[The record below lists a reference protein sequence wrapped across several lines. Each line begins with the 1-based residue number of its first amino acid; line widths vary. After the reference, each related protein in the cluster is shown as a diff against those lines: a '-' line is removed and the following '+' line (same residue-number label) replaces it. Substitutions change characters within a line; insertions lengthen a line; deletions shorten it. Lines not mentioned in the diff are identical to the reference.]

1 MTTHSNAAA
10 EATTPVPPEAQL
22 MQILGGCFQSQA
34 VYVAAKLGIADL
46 LKDRPLPVV
55 ELARQTGT
63 HERTLYRVL
72 RCLASLGIFRETD
85 GKVFEL
91 TAQAELLISDHPG
104 SMRDAAIFLCE
115 PWHWS
120 VYGEMLYSVTTG
132 KVAWERVHG
141 KEVFPYFQEH
151 PVEYEIFNRAMTSF
165 STNTLPAIVE
175 AYTFTG
181 VKKLADIA
189 GGHGMLLSGFLKAN
203 PHLEGLLFDLPQV
216 IEGAPALLEKEG
228 VADRVELKTGDFFES
243 VPGGADAYMM
253 KFIIHDWD
261 DDRALKILRN
271 IHQALPSDGRLLL
284 VEMVVPAGNEPHFSK
299 IQDLEMLLSPGGLE
313 RTPDEYGDLLAR
325 AGFELRRIIPT
336 KSPLSIVEA
345 FKGTASGIS
354 AADLHR

>member
-1 MTTHSNAAA
+1 MTNHSNVAA
-10 EATTPVPPEAQL
+10 EGPISVPPEAQL
-22 MQILGGCFQSQA
+22 MQIVVGCFQSQA

-46 LKDRPLPVV
+46 LKDEPLSVA
-55 ELARQTGT
+55 ELARKTGT
-63 HERTLYRVL
+63 HERALYRVL

-85 GKVFEL
+85 PKVFDL
-91 TAQAELLISDHPG
+91 TPSAELLVSDQPG
-104 SMRDAAIFLCE
+104 SMRDAAIFMGE

-151 PVEYEIFNRAMTSF
+151 PAEYEIFNRAMTSF
-165 STNTLPAIVE
+165 STNALPAIVE
-175 AYTFTG
+175 AYKFTG

-203 PHLEGLLFDLPQV
+203 PELEGLLFDLPQV
-216 IEGAPALLEKEG
+216 IEGATALLEKEG

-261 DDRALKILRN
+261 DDRALNILRN
-271 IHQALPSDGRLLL
+271 IHKVLPSDGRLLL
-284 VEMVVPAGNEPHFSK
+284 VEMVIPEGNEPHFSK
-299 IQDLEMLLSPGGLE
+299 VQDLEMLVSPGGLE
-313 RTPDEYGDLLAR
+313 RTPDEYRDLLAR
-325 AGFELRRIIPT
+325 AGFELRAIIPT

-345 FKGTASGIS
+345 F
-354 AADLHR
+354 RN

>member
-10 EATTPVPPEAQL
+10 EATMPVPPEAQL
-22 MQILGGCFQSQA
+22 MQIVGGCFQSQA
-34 VYVAAKLGIADL
+34 VYVAAQLGIADL
-46 LKDRPLPVV
+46 LKDHALPVE
-55 ELARQTGT
+55 ELARRTGT
-63 HERTLYRVL
+63 HERALYRLL
-72 RCLASLGIFRETD
+72 RCLASLGVFRETD
-85 GKVFEL
+85 TNVFEL
-91 TAQAELLISDHPG
+91 TPMAELLASDHPG
-104 SMRDAAIFLCE
+104 SMRDAAIFMGQ

-120 VYGEMLYSVTTG
+120 VYSEMLYSVTTG

-151 PVEYEIFNRAMTSF
+151 PEEYEIFNRAMTSF

-175 AYTFTG
+175 AYDFTG

-203 PHLEGLLFDLPQV
+203 PELEGLLFDLPQV

-228 VADRVELKTGDFFES
+228 VSDRVELKTGDFFES

-271 IHQALPSDGRLLL
+271 IHQVLPSDGRLLL

-299 IQDLEMLLSPGGLE
+299 LQDLEMLVSPGGVE
-313 RTPDEYGDLLAR
+313 RTPEEYRDLLAQS
-325 AGFELRRIIPT
+325 GFELRRIIPT
-336 KSPLSIVEA
+336 KSALSIVEA
-345 FKGTASGIS
+345 FKSE
-354 AADLHR
+354 DPR